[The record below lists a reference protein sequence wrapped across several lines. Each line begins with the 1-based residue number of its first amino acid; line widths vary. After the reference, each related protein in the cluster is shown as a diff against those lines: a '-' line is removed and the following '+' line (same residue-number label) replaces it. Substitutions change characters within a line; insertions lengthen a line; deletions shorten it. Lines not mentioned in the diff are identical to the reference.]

1 MPRGNNISDLIS
13 LIVTVLITLITLFNS
28 YVFSDLGSSQV
39 GNVIFIIFLS
49 LMISSTLN
57 CTYINKIKKDINAR

>member
-1 MPRGNNISDLIS
+1 MQRGNNISDLIS
-13 LIVTVLITLITLFNS
+13 LIVTVLITLFNS

-57 CTYINKIKKDINAR
+57 CTYINKIKKDINV

>member
-1 MPRGNNISDLIS
+1 MQRGNNISDLIS
-13 LIVTVLITLITLFNS
+13 LIVTVLITLINP
-28 YVFSDLGSSQV
+28 YVFSDLCSSQV